1 MTPNF
6 KSNRILVI
14 DDNRSSHPDIKKILS
29 SEGIDAQ
36 ESTRT
41 ALFGAA
47 PGAPRAR
54 AFTIDSAHQGE
65 QGLARVEAAL
75 AERQPY
81 ALAFVDVQMPPG
93 WDGIE
98 TIARLWKV
106 DPHLQVV
113 VGTAFS
119 DYSWD
124 EIIEKLGASDR
135 LVILKK
141 PFDNIEV
148 VQLAHALTA
157 RWQLAQQVR
166 AHIGDLERTVA
177 TRTAELHKSEA
188 HFRVIAEN
196 IADLIAVVDERGAH
210 TYHSPSFEKVLG
222 LSPTELSQMPAAA
235 HIHPEDQLKVLLAT
249 QGVFETGVGRTL
261 EYRMKHRDGSWRALE
276 AHANPVRNDL
286 GMTEHLVMVARDIT
300 LRRQMEVRLQHA
312 QKMESIGQLAAG
324 IAHEINTPTQYI
336 GDNSQFVQDSFRDLT
351 AYLAEQS
358 RLLLAAAREGRISPE
373 LVAEIAAAALAADLE
388 YVLTEIPRAIEQSLE
403 GVHRIAKIV
412 GAMKEFSHPGSG
424 EKTTIDLNRAIE
436 STLTVA
442 GNEWKHVAD
451 LVTDFE
457 PALPLVRCFPG
468 EFNQVILNLVVNA
481 SHAIA
486 DALAAGR
493 GGRGR
498 ITVTTRADGDWAE
511 VRVADTGTGIPEEIR
526 RKIFDP
532 FFTTKGVGKGTGQG
546 LAIAHSVVVDKHG
559 GELRLESA
567 VGQGTTFIIRL
578 PLRLPAADG
587 RTE

>member
-14 DDNRSSHPDIKKILS
+14 DDNRTSHQDIKKILS

-336 GDNSQFVQDSFRDLT
+336 GD
-351 AYLAEQS
+351 
-358 RLLLAAAREGRISPE
+358 G
-373 LVAEIAAAALAADLE
+373 
-388 YVLTEIPRAIEQSLE
+388 
-403 GVHRIAKIV
+403 
-412 GAMKEFSHPGSG
+412 GA
-424 EKTTIDLNRAIE
+424 N
-436 STLTVA
+436 
-442 GNEWKHVAD
+442 
-451 LVTDFE
+451 
-457 PALPLVRCFPG
+457 CF
-468 EFNQVILNLVVNA
+468 L
-481 SHAIA
+481 
-486 DALAAGR
+486 
-493 GGRGR
+493 
-498 ITVTTRADGDWAE
+498 
-511 VRVADTGTGIPEEIR
+511 
-526 RKIFDP
+526 
-532 FFTTKGVGKGTGQG
+532 
-546 LAIAHSVVVDKHG
+546 
-559 GELRLESA
+559 
-567 VGQGTTFIIRL
+567 
-578 PLRLPAADG
+578 
-587 RTE
+587 

>member
-14 DDNRSSHPDIKKILS
+14 DDNRSSHPDIQKILS

-113 VGTAFS
+113 VCTAFS

-442 GNEWKHVAD
+442 RNEWKHVAD

-468 EFNQVILNLVVNA
+468 EFNQVILPLVVNA
-481 SHAIA
+481 SPAIA